1 MARTTTAVLA
11 EIAAAIDEFREL
23 ARVQDDGARTN
34 AAVWLDQLFAEVTS
48 RSDLRRAATEALQL
62 WVGMGSFSDVCC
74 TRVDH
79 AVERLRRAL
88 RAAQSWLLRE
98 G

>member
-1 MARTTTAVLA
+1 MERTTTAVMA

-23 ARVQDDGARTN
+23 AWAQDDRARSN
-34 AAVWLDQLFAEVTS
+34 AAIWLDQLFAEVTT
-48 RSDLRRAATEALQL
+48 RRDLRRAAAEALQL
-62 WVGMGSFSDVCC
+62 WGGMGSFSDVCC
-74 TRVDH
+74 THVDH